1 MDANPERD
9 RRRKRNEQVMEGCPV
24 TPFERDGLNGKQ
36 EKELLR
42 GDLQS
47 S

>member
-1 MDANPERD
+1 MDISPERD
-9 RRRKRNEQVMEGCPV
+9 RRSKQNEQVMEGRPV

-42 GDLQS
+42 GNFQS